1 MALLIFAISIK
12 YYRKKKSTESHWEII
27 GTLEFSFLQ
36 YEYLISNEVSTH
48 KKRMYYHE
56 LYLILATN
64 CFILINIRKLEKNGI
79 TTYLIGIPTKLI
91 QSCMSYTNRMTFW
104 FKEVLKSKI
113 FVSYLFLSSLNLNL
127 LESFFHAK
135 KLKIA

>member
-27 GTLEFSFLQ
+27 GTLEFLFLQ

-64 CFILINIRKLEKNGI
+64 CFILINIRKLEKKWYNYI
-79 TTYLIGIPTKLI
+79 IGIPTKLI
-91 QSCMSYTNRMTFW
+91 QNCMSYTNRMTF
-104 FKEVLKSKI
+104 
-113 FVSYLFLSSLNLNL
+113 
-127 LESFFHAK
+127 
-135 KLKIA
+135 